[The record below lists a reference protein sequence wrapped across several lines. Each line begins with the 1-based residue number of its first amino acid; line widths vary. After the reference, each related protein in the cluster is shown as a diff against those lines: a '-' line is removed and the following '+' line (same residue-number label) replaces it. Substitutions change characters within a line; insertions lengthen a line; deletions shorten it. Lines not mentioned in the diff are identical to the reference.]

1 MIAVGLVMIGSML
14 FFAIA
19 LGGFGFGDWG
29 MTLRKLERQAS
40 AEMPGVDVHFR
51 EHIAR
56 WRDINMQ
63 ASADVGS
70 VDEVMRI
77 HRGAVALGETA
88 GDALWGF
95 GSEITVRMA
104 RPEGELV
111 VEFSE
116 RTDPGELR
124 GILEDERSLVFDRIR
139 LGRSSLPVLLV
150 GRSCGRA
157 DIRCFTDHATAA
169 AGIEEAGY
177 RTPISREVTGR
188 GQISIEIPVHDAA
201 MSKNEARTRERNP
214 VRSFERGSTTILV
227 EIVGPKDRAAAADV
241 IRWSVPAVGRMAA
254 IGFDDDDG
262 HHEQLRVRPRVGD
275 SPRGTSIEL
284 DAENVGEVWRGADP
298 SIDPGVAKR
307 REERNEP
314 AVARAIDR
322 VEAMLRELAA
332 AGPDAPS
339 ADKGIPVTIDGI
351 RKTGSMRVVVGG
363 CSEEPADSDE
373 EARLRDEFE
382 VCR

>member
-14 FFAIA
+14 LFAIA

-95 GSEITVRMA
+95 GSDITVRMA

-111 VEFSE
+111 VEFNE
-116 RTDPGELR
+116 RTDPAELR
-124 GILEDERSLVFDRIR
+124 GILEDQRSLVFDRITVGVPSHPLR
-139 LGRSSLPVLLV
+139 LV

-157 DIRCFTDHATAA
+157 DMRCFTDRATAA

-177 RTPISREVTGR
+177 RTPISRETNGL
-188 GQISIEIPVHDAA
+188 GHIIIGIPVHDAPLSEDETRDRKTNA
-201 MSKNEARTRERNP
+201 VQGRERDSET
-214 VRSFERGSTTILV
+214 VVVKIIR
-227 EIVGPKDRAAAADV
+227 PKDRAAAADV
-241 IRWSVPAVGRMAA
+241 IRWSVPAVGRLAA
-254 IGFDDDDG
+254 IGFGDDDG
-262 HHEQLRVRPRVGD
+262 HYEPLRVRPYVRD
-275 SPRGTSIEL
+275 SPRGMSITL
-284 DAENVGEVWRGADP
+284 NVENVGEVWRGADP
-298 SIDPGVAKR
+298 SIDPGVAKL
-307 REERNEP
+307 REERDEP

-332 AGPDAPS
+332 AGSDAPS
-339 ADKGIPVTIDGI
+339 ADKGIHVTIDGI

-363 CSEEPADSDE
+363 CSEEPAESDE